1 MCENCLI
8 NQISLGLSEQ
18 KQSSTDFKDIEFVS
32 FSEMGK
38 KSCGQPDKR
47 LLFITLITNNRLM
60 KVIYPAGNIFQ
71 QHSLS
76 YLHKGPMTLIL

>member
-18 KQSSTDFKDIEFVS
+18 KQSSTDFKDTEFVS

-38 KSCGQPDKR
+38 KVMWTTR
-47 LLFITLITNNRLM
+47 
-60 KVIYPAGNIFQ
+60 
-71 QHSLS
+71 
-76 YLHKGPMTLIL
+76 